1 MKCSKKHSSKKRDR
15 EKGAR
20 EIDES
25 LKKQIKF
32 KRLCKKNVFATL
44 MQRHPS
50 ALSGIEFGKEN
61 SIGKCCQ
68 TFPTSKTCA
77 TKGIMKC
84 QNYS

>member
-1 MKCSKKHSSKKRDR
+1 MKCSKKHSSKERDR

-50 ALSGIEFGKEN
+50 ALSEI
-61 SIGKCCQ
+61 
-68 TFPTSKTCA
+68 
-77 TKGIMKC
+77 
-84 QNYS
+84 